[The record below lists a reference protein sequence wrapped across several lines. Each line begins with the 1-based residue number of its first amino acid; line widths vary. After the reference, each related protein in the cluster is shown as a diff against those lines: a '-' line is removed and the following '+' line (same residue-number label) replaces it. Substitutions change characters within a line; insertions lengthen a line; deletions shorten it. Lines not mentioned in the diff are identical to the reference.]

1 MLTFSNRP
9 STGSYQVKE
18 VDSDVSRQKHKKLT
32 QVTSQATQYLT
43 QKRVQEEYGVSGEDV
58 IRPLLPKN
66 HNCLQ
71 IMTPQLASPLSAPA
85 SSFTQQRG

>member
-18 VDSDVSRQKHKKLT
+18 VDNDVSQQKHKKLT
-32 QVTSQATQYLT
+32 QVTSQATQYVT

-58 IRPLLPKN
+58 IRPSL
-66 HNCLQ
+66 
-71 IMTPQLASPLSAPA
+71 
-85 SSFTQQRG
+85 TQY